1 MVAAHGFTYDAS
13 VRSFSLKY
21 DNPQAAAGEGW
32 TAPLEEH
39 GLLRLPTTAPLTN
52 IARQRGHPLP
62 VGNLRYELGY
72 IHDYDLSSSAHRTAA
87 RVALRRWSD
96 GGVLITASALAQRVG
111 ERLAMDEPQ
120 DVTRKYDRI
129 AADYSSRYAD
139 PGAVSR
145 FYVGLVRDWG
155 GRVPPGASILEI
167 GCADGFMTAALV
179 RAGYVVTGLDIAPRM
194 IEVAAERLER
204 AGMRA
209 EIRALPTSA
218 IGNPMPWWDV
228 VLAPMWTFFHYA
240 ERPGAVLARL
250 APATRH
256 KLLVDLNPREY
267 PIDEAVSWVASSGL
281 EAVGWRPVLIP
292 LSRRI
297 GSAGLAALRAA
308 GRVPPVRD
316 ALLRRKFNVVLKG
329 DAPRG

>member
-1 MVAAHGFTYDAS
+1 
-13 VRSFSLKY
+13 
-21 DNPQAAAGEGW
+21 
-32 TAPLEEH
+32 
-39 GLLRLPTTAPLTN
+39 
-52 IARQRGHPLP
+52 
-62 VGNLRYELGY
+62 
-72 IHDYDLSSSAHRTAA
+72 
-87 RVALRRWSD
+87 
-96 GGVLITASALAQRVG
+96 
-111 ERLAMDEPQ
+111 MDEPQ

-155 GRVPPGASILEI
+155 RRVPPGASILEI
-167 GCADGFMTAALV
+167 GCADGFMTAALA

-209 EIRALPTSA
+209 DLRVADIRDWQPDAR
-218 IGNPMPWWDV
+218 WDV

-267 PIDEAVSWVASSGL
+267 PIDEGVSWVASSGL

-308 GRVPPVRD
+308 GSVPPVRD